1 MIHLHC
7 ELMKYY
13 SEKEITNT
21 YSFQAIVFLKI
32 VHQDDSR
39 KLFLVYHQNTCFILD
54 ILSWHRLNKI
64 TLSLSCYGKVAVV
77 ISVFLDDYS
86 SILILTYSVIY
97 KEVFIKLFA
106 PLLCYNGPPELVMNL
121 TLTFDFFYFISNF
134 VMRFLAIFHLFY
146 CTFFSYEFLSK

>member
-1 MIHLHC
+1 MVHMIHLHC

-64 TLSLSCYGKVAVV
+64 TLNLSCYGKVAVV
-77 ISVFLDDYS
+77 ISMFLDDYS
-86 SILILTYSVIY
+86 SIFILTYSVIY
-97 KEVFIKLFA
+97 KEVLSNCW
-106 PLLCYNGPPELVMNL
+106 PLYYVTMAHQNL
-121 TLTFDFFYFISNF
+121 S
-134 VMRFLAIFHLFY
+134 
-146 CTFFSYEFLSK
+146 